1 MPDCPACGTETT
13 AATKRCPNCGS
24 AVTTSRALTLADGAV
39 GVAAGVVAFVIGF
52 VATAVTSNAEESRE
66 AVKTLLGESGPA
78 GVALSEFLP
87 EWYHALSWEFLENH
101 QVTVSATAGDMFG
114 GGVASGY
121 VDTLLPSASAVQF
134 LPPLLLAGAGLF
146 VTYRGVYNSWFN
158 ALLAGMT
165 VTLGYLPCIAAITVV
180 SSFEVAVLGTT
191 LVEIAPDVVRA
202 VLVAGVAYPLVFGGI
217 GGLCAFG
224 LAHWRGD

>member
-1 MPDCPACGTETT
+1 MPDCPACGTET
-13 AATKRCPNCGS
+13 AAGTKRCPDCGG
-24 AVTTSRALTLADGAV
+24 AIVTDRALTVPDVAV
-39 GVAAGVVAFVIGF
+39 GVATGAVAFVLGF
-52 VATAVTSNAEESRE
+52 VMTAVGSNAEETRE
-66 AVKTLLGESGPA
+66 TVENLFGESGPL
-78 GVALSEFLP
+78 GVGLAEFLP
-87 EWYHALSWEFLENH
+87 EWYKVLSWEFLENH
-101 QVTVSATAGDMFG
+101 HVTVSATAGDLFG
-114 GGVASGY
+114 GDVASEY
-121 VDTLLPSASAVQF
+121 ADTLLPTTSGLQV

-224 LAHWRGD
+224 LARWRGD